1 MKSDLVN
8 SMFAAVESNDVD
20 TYVSYFTEDA
30 VYKVG
35 NFDPVIGP
43 EGIRQFAAPVL
54 QAFSKVTHDIKNMWE
69 VGDTVIIELE
79 VTYTR
84 KDGKV
89 AKLPCMDIIR
99 FEGDKVKSLQAYLD
113 VSPAFG

>member
-8 SMFAAVESNDVD
+8 KMFAAVEANDVD
-20 TYVSYFTEDA
+20 AYVSYFTEGA

-43 EGIRQFAAPVL
+43 EGIRQFATPVL
-54 QAFSKVTHDIKNMWE
+54 QAFSKVTHSVKNMWE

-89 AKLPCMDIIR
+89 TKLPCLDIIR
-99 FEGDKVKSLQAYLD
+99 FEGDKAKSLQAFLD
-113 VSPAFG
+113 VSPAFS